1 MFMNFLLCIVGIA
14 ALVYSADKVVEA
26 ASNLAIN
33 FKVSKMVIGLSIVAV
48 GTSLPELVVS
58 LNSSIKG
65 NSALSLGNIVGS
77 NIMNIALILGISAII
92 LPINSTQEL
101 VKREIPILIS
111 STALFWIFA
120 RTDSTISPNEGL
132 ILIAIFITYNLTIYI
147 LGKKEGKLS
156 DEYSEEAE
164 KYIINQATPVEVQ
177 TEAEPQAEAKTA
189 ANDNEEENQESDSK
203 KENTNSKKT
212 SIAFNI
218 LCIIGGFV
226 GLVVGSELLVK
237 GATTLAL
244 LLGMSN
250 EIIGLTLVAI
260 GTSLPELITSVLA
273 SKKGQ
278 SEISVGNVLGSNIF
292 NITAIIGIV
301 AILPYFSGDQ
311 NLNLSLTV
319 SPEMLSLHIPVM
331 MVLSVV
337 LLPIML
343 TNMQITRREGAFFL
357 VIYICYTIML
367 IQNTFPDKETNNEA
381 TQMTQEQTTHNSAAP
396 ASLPISLPNK

>member
-1 MFMNFLLCIVGIA
+1 MFMNFLLCIVGLA

-48 GTSLPELVVS
+48 GTSLPELMVS

-92 LPINSTQEL
+92 LPINSTKEL

-111 STALFWIFA
+111 VTALFWIFA
-120 RTDSTISPNEGL
+120 RSDSTISPNEGL
-132 ILIAIFITYNLTIYI
+132 ILIAIFITYNITIYI

-156 DEYSEEAE
+156 DEYTEEAE
-164 KYIINQATPVEVQ
+164 RYIINQVDQIE
-177 TEAEPQAEAKTA
+177 TETKAEAQETTSDNKKEE
-189 ANDNEEENQESDSK
+189 NKESDNEKEDTSNK
-203 KENTNSKKT
+203 KSSTG
-212 SIAFNI
+212 FNI
-218 LCIIGGFV
+218 LCIIGGFI
-226 GLVVGSELLVK
+226 GLIVGSELLVK

-260 GTSLPELITSVLA
+260 GTSLPELITSIVA

-278 SEISVGNVLGSNIF
+278 SDISVGNVLGSNIF
-292 NITAIIGIV
+292 NISAIIGIV
-301 AILPYFSGDQ
+301 AILPYFSGNQ
-311 NLNLSLTV
+311 NLNLNLTV

-331 MVLSVV
+331 LVLSVV

-343 TNMQITRREGAFFL
+343 TNMQITSREGAFFL

-367 IQNTFPDKETNNEA
+367 IQNTFPNPKPSDNTP
-381 TQMTQEQTTHNSAAP
+381 QMTQEQTIPNSPAP
-396 ASLPISLPNK
+396 ASSPINLPNK

>member
-14 ALVYSADKVVEA
+14 ALVYSADKIVEA

-33 FKVSKMVIGLSIVAV
+33 FKISKMVIGLSIVAV

-92 LPINSTQEL
+92 LPINSTKEL

-111 STALFWIFA
+111 ATALFWIFA
-120 RTDSTISPNEGL
+120 RSDSTISPNEGL

-156 DEYSEEAE
+156 DEYTEEAE
-164 KYIINQATPVEVQ
+164 KYIINQATPAEVHS
-177 TEAEPQAEAKTA
+177 EAEPQAEA
-189 ANDNEEENQESDSK
+189 NDSK
-203 KENTNSKKT
+203 KEEEKQESDNEKENTSNKKSST
-212 SIAFNI
+212 GFNI
-218 LCIIGGFV
+218 LCIVGGFI

-260 GTSLPELITSVLA
+260 GTSLPELITSIVA

-278 SEISVGNVLGSNIF
+278 SDISVGNVLGSNIF
-292 NITAIIGIV
+292 NISAIIGIV
-301 AILPYFSGDQ
+301 AILPYFSSNQ
-311 NLNLSLTV
+311 NLNLSLAV

-367 IQNTFPDKETNNEA
+367 IQNTFPNQETSNNTA
-381 TQMTQEQTTHNSAAP
+381 QMTQEQNSPDSATP
-396 ASLPISLPNK
+396 ASAPISLPNK